1 MPFSC
6 FCSAAFTAPSSEH
19 GFSVFP
25 VLVTCVAVSLLLHV
39 LAPAAPLELECNAV
53 DLKCPVMP
61 NSACCCC
68 SNLTLNQSFE
78 SNC

>member
-6 FCSAAFTAPSSEH
+6 VCSAAFTAPSSEH

-39 LAPAAPLELECNAV
+39 SAPAAPLELECNAV
-53 DLKCPVMP
+53 YLKCAVMP
-61 NSACCCC
+61 NSACCC